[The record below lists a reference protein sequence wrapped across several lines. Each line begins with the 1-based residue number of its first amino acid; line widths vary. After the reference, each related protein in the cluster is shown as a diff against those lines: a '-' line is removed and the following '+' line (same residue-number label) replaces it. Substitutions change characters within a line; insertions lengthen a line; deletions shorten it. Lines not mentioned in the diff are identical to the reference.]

1 MKALSSAF
9 NATAPEKASRP
20 FDRLRDGFVLG
31 EGGGALVLE
40 SLEHAQDRGA
50 RIYAELVGYGHS
62 CDANHIA
69 HPHEDGT
76 GALQAMKHALVYA
89 GHWPPTGVQYINA
102 HATSTPL
109 GDRAESAAIER
120 LFGAHSRQLA
130 VSSIKGSI
138 GHLLGAAGAV
148 EAAVTVLAIAHGS
161 VPPTANLEQPG
172 DGCHLDYVQQAT
184 ARPLVIERALS
195 NSFGFGGT
203 NTSLLFSR
211 SA

>member
-69 HPHEDGT
+69 HPHDDGT

-89 GHWPPTGVQYINA
+89 GHWPPTGVQYVNA

-120 LFGAHSRQLA
+120 LFGAHSRHLA

-148 EAAVTVLAIAHGS
+148 
-161 VPPTANLEQPG
+161 
-172 DGCHLDYVQQAT
+172 GCHLDYVQQAT